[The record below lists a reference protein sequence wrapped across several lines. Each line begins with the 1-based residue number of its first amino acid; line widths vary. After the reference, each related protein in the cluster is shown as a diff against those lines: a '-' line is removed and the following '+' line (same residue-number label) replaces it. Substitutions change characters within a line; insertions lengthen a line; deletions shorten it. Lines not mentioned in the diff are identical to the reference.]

1 MELKMDDLPDY
12 LTQTADG
19 DYDIKLRRP
28 IMIDGAKVGALRMRE
43 PLISD
48 QLVMEATKGTDA
60 EKEMALFANL
70 CGISKDDI
78 KTMGQHDYLRVQKA
92 YANFII

>member
-1 MELKMDDLPDY
+1 MSKEELPEY
-12 LTQTADG
+12 ITETADG
-19 DYDIKLRRP
+19 DYDVKLRRP
-28 IMIDGAKVGALRMRE
+28 ITIDGAKVSALRMRE

-78 KTMGQHDYLRVQKA
+78 KNMGQHDYLRVQKA